1 MNNRMKTNVLLAFIL
16 CAIIPLTSLA
26 QDVKKT
32 SKDADKK
39 HNKEIQLKTVT
50 EKDGKKMVKDTV
62 FTVDSF
68 ESAEDV
74 VKEISWIDEDDSTK
88 TILLD
93 LMIDGDALDG
103 DHGMHKIIIKSKDGH
118 HKVLRLKNGEGDE
131 VAMDV
136 LIDLDRDK
144 LRDFYEQKAHCKE
157 MKWQM
162 EEMNDE
168 LRKKLQGLKELEHL
182 EGIEQIEKI
191 EALKELDE
199 LHSLKDHYF
208 EYVHPPLPPK
218 PLHKF
223 YSDGDFLVY
232 HNSNKVSDKELR
244 EAGIKNKPDRL
255 EVNDLDI
262 RIKKGIVNLEFSLA
276 AEGSPKVVV
285 YNYFGDKVFSGKPE
299 NIGSVYTLTI
309 DMSTRQPG
317 NYYLQIIQKNSSV
330 TEKFKL

>member
-1 MNNRMKTNVLLAFIL
+1 MNNRIKTNVLLAFIL

-26 QDVKKT
+26 QDVKEAGKE
-32 SKDADKK
+32 AYKK
-39 HNKEIQLKTVT
+39 HRKEIQLKTVT

-74 VKEISWIDEDDSTK
+74 MGEISWIDEDDSTK

-93 LMIDGDALDG
+93 MMIDGDALDDG
-103 DHGMHKIIIKSKDGH
+103 DHGMPKIIIKSKDGH

-131 VAMDV
+131 VDMDV
-136 LIDLDRDK
+136 LIDLV
-144 LRDFYEQKAHCKE
+144 RDFYEQKAHCKE

-208 EYVHPPLPPK
+208 EYVHPPVPPK

-223 YSDGDFLVY
+223 YSDGEYLLYRD
-232 HNSNKVSDKELR
+232 SNKVSDSELR
-244 EAGIKNKPDRL
+244 EAGIKNKTDRL
-255 EVNDLDI
+255 EVNDFNI
-262 RIKKGIVNLEFSLA
+262 RINKGIVNLEFSMS

-299 NIGSVYTLTI
+299 NIGTVYTLTI
-309 DMSTRQPG
+309 DMSAKQPG
-317 NYYLQIIQKNSSV
+317 KYYLQIVQKDSSF